1 MATRMSSRPEAPHP
15 DQPEHPARKDDD
27 KEVGMRASMWPAGP
41 GGRAALAREAAHRRL
56 TGLTALSVA
65 AVSVA
70 ALAAC
75 GSSGGSSG
83 GSSSGGSG
91 GSGYTIH
98 AIVSATGSASFLGG
112 EEKAALLALAKHV
125 NATGGIS
132 GHPLT
137 FDIADN
143 QSTASTAVSLASP
156 LLSQSPVLV
165 VGSLTTTDRPV
176 DDLATSSGPVVYD
189 LSPGDHPKPG
199 SFVYSSSNSTTN
211 QIGAFVNFAK
221 AKGWTRVAAIT
232 STDTSGQDGWTNIE
246 KAVAA
251 SNGAVSIINHQTFGP
266 KDVSV
271 TTQLSK
277 IKSSNPQAL
286 FIWTTGTP
294 LSTVLKGM
302 QQLSLD
308 SVPTMTTN
316 GNASD
321 KEMQSLSNVLPAQL
335 YFPGAPFMIGPQ
347 HLTGQ
352 AKAQVQAFDTA
363 MKAVGQPVPDEGNAL
378 AWDPGL
384 ILVDALKKLGTGAS
398 AAQIQH
404 YVSSLNGFAGIN
416 GTYNF
421 TDRSIPDNRGL
432 NIQSVY
438 ITQWSKA
445 NSNWAPASGPA
456 GMSLTSP

>member
-1 MATRMSSRPEAPHP
+1 
-15 DQPEHPARKDDD
+15 
-27 KEVGMRASMWPAGP
+27 MRASILPAGT

-83 GSSSGGSG
+83 GSSSGGSS

-137 FDIADN
+137 FDISDN
-143 QSTASTAVSLASP
+143 QSTAATSVSLASP
-156 LLSQSPVLV
+156 LVSQSPILI

-176 DDLATSSGPVVYD
+176 DDLATSSGPVIYD

-199 SFVYSSSNSTTN
+199 SSVYSSSNSTTN
-211 QIGAFVNFAK
+211 QIAAFVNFAK
-221 AKGWTRVAAIT
+221 AKGWKRVAAIT
-232 STDTSGQDGWTNIE
+232 STDTSGQDGWTNID

-266 KDVSV
+266 TDVSV

-277 IKSSNPQAL
+277 IKASNPQAL

-294 LSTVLKGM
+294 LATVLKGM

-321 KEMQSLSNVLPAQL
+321 KEMQSLANVLPAQL

-352 AKAQVQAFDTA
+352 AKSQVQAFDSA
-363 MKAVGQPVPDEGNAL
+363 MKAAGQPVPDEGNAL

-404 YVSSLNGFAGIN
+404 YVSSLTGFAGIN

-421 TDRSIPDNRGL
+421 TDTSIPDNRGL
-432 NIQSVY
+432 TIQSVY

-445 NSNWAPASGPA
+445 NSNWVPASGPA